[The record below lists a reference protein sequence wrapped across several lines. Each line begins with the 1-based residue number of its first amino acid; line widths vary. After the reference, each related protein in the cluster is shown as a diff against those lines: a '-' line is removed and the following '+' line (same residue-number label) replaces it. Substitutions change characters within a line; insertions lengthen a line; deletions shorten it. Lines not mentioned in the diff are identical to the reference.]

1 MCSLLII
8 SSLCQVCYHFLV
20 PLLATV
26 PLDSNLFK
34 NEANSVMKTAKE
46 TLAEKAKN
54 GNTTTSA
61 ATEKEA
67 RVKAAIS
74 SEEGPGRLL

>member
-1 MCSLLII
+1 M
-8 SSLCQVCYHFLV
+8 CYHFLV

-34 NEANSVMKTAKE
+34 NEANSVMKTAEE
-46 TLAEKAKN
+46 TLAEKAEN
-54 GNTTTSA
+54 GNTATSA
-61 ATEKEA
+61 AAEKEA

-74 SEEGPGRLL
+74 GEEGPGRSL